1 MIKCIIVD
9 DEPHAIEVLD
19 HYVKQTPH
27 LQLVASFT
35 NPIEA
40 LQLFGRQKI
49 DLVFLDIQMPEIS
62 GIDFIKAIQG
72 KSKVILTTAY
82 SEFALEGY
90 DLYVVDYLLKPIR
103 LPRFLAAVQKVVE
116 QLNAINETHLHP
128 EIVEGDYIFVKTESK
143 GKLLKINLGDI
154 DFIESMKNY
163 VAIHRGGQKT
173 LVYTSMKELEERLPK
188 KQFLRVHK
196 SFIIPVS
203 RITRVSNY
211 WHEAATK
218 VPEVTLGFWVIKIA
232 ATTLGETGGDS
243 VTMTLNWVI

>member
-40 LQLFGRQKI
+40 LQLLGQQKI

-103 LPRFLAAVQKVVE
+103 LPRFLAGVQKVVE
-116 QLNAINETHLHP
+116 QLNANSETHLHP
-128 EIVEGDYIFVKTESK
+128 EIVEDDYIFVKTESK
-143 GKLLKINLGDI
+143 GKLLKINLADI

-163 VAIHRGGQKT
+163 VAIHRGVQKT

-196 SFIIPVS
+196 SFIIPIS
-203 RITRVSNY
+203 RITGIEGNLLRLKNVTAEILIGENY
-211 WHEAATK
+211 KSELMEIIRGK
-218 VPEVTLGFWVIKIA
+218 MI
-232 ATTLGETGGDS
+232 
-243 VTMTLNWVI
+243 

>member
-1 MIKCIIVD
+1 MINCIIVD
-9 DEPHAIEVLD
+9 DEYHAIEVLD

-27 LQLVASFT
+27 LQLVATFT

-40 LQLFGRQKI
+40 LQLVGQRKI

-103 LPRFLAAVQKVVE
+103 LPRFLAAVQKAIE
-116 QLNAINETHLHP
+116 QINATNENAATDD
-128 EIVEGDYIFVKTESK
+128 DYIFVKTESK
-143 GKLLKINLGDI
+143 GKLLKINLADI

-173 LVYTSMKELEERLPK
+173 LVYTTMKELEERLPK
-188 KQFLRVHK
+188 KQFLRIHK
-196 SFIIPVS
+196 SFIIPIA
-203 RITRVSNY
+203 RITGIEGNLLRLKNVTAEVLIGENY
-211 WHEAATK
+211 KAELMEIIRGK
-218 VPEVTLGFWVIKIA
+218 MIQ
-232 ATTLGETGGDS
+232 
-243 VTMTLNWVI
+243 

>member
-1 MIKCIIVD
+1 MINCIIVD

-27 LQLVASFT
+27 LQLIDSFT

-40 LQLFGRQKI
+40 LQLLTRQKV

-62 GIDFIKAIQG
+62 GIDFIKAMQG

-103 LPRFLAAVQKVVE
+103 LARFLAAVQKAVE
-116 QLNAINETHLHP
+116 QINPKNENAQAQVAED
-128 EIVEGDYIFVKTESK
+128 DYIFVKTESK
-143 GKLLKINLGDI
+143 GKLLKINLSDI

-163 VAIHRGGQKT
+163 VAIHRSGQKT
-173 LVYTSMKELEERLPK
+173 MVYTSMKELEERLPK
-188 KQFLRVHK
+188 KQFIRVHK
-196 SFIIPVS
+196 SFIIPIS
-203 RITRVSNY
+203 RITGIEGNLVRLKNVTAEILIGENY
-211 WHEAATK
+211 KAELMEIIRGK
-218 VPEVTLGFWVIKIA
+218 MIQ
-232 ATTLGETGGDS
+232 
-243 VTMTLNWVI
+243 

>member
-1 MIKCIIVD
+1 MINCIIVD
-9 DEPHAIEVLD
+9 DEPHAIEVLE

-27 LQLVASFT
+27 LHLLATFT

-40 LQLFGRQKI
+40 LQLIAQRKI

-90 DLYVVDYLLKPIR
+90 ELYVVDYLLKPIR
-103 LPRFLAAVQKVVE
+103 LPRFLTAVQKAVE
-116 QLNAINETHLHP
+116 QINALNESSSHEMEEN
-128 EIVEGDYIFVKTESK
+128 DYIFVKTESK
-143 GKLLKINLGDI
+143 GKLLKINLADI

-188 KQFLRVHK
+188 KQFIRVHK
-196 SFIIPVS
+196 SFIIPIS
-203 RITRVSNY
+203 RITGIEGNLVRLKNVT
-211 WHEAATK
+211 A
-218 VPEVTLGFWVIKIA
+218 EVMIGESYKAELMEIIKGKMIQ
-232 ATTLGETGGDS
+232 
-243 VTMTLNWVI
+243 